1 MPSRVLPHKHVS
13 RRELTARWLEM
24 QTEIVM
30 NSRVCL
36 IVEALAD
43 KVTSLIKLEKVHFQ
57 GRLLDVKWL
66 RSALEQAEFK
76 VDLTTR
82 YFRTAK
88 TFSTRS
94 VACAIAASHLIDAE
108 HIELY

>member
-1 MPSRVLPHKHVS
+1 MR
-13 RRELTARWLEM
+13 RRELTAPWLEM

-30 NSRVCL
+30 NSQVCL

-76 VDLTTR
+76 VEILQLGISERLRPSLRARLRVRSPHLT
-82 YFRTAK
+82 
-88 TFSTRS
+88 
-94 VACAIAASHLIDAE
+94 
-108 HIELY
+108 